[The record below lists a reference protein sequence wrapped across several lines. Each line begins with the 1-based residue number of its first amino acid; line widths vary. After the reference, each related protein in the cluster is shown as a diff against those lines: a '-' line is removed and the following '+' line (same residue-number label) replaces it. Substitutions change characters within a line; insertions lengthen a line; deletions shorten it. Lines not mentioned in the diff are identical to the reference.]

1 MPKPAQNLPRSQPHS
16 ISPPTLF
23 RSSQISSPQQLNDE
37 LDLLSNLVAST
48 PKISPQTRQEV
59 SQTLQ
64 FVCVEIPP
72 LSPGKNMTNYRSL
85 KELKYAR
92 GVTHTRHLEPTVSD
106 ANHEI
111 AKPEQERHRREK
123 KGERKW
129 VRKKKF
135 SETNLDPTVSAPTL
149 HGTQSQQEEK
159 LVLYDPSTHQLNG
172 SSSTNINPIVTN
184 VSEKEGQL
192 DLLPVPASCKHA
204 LSLFISSSHPD
215 ERGKSASEPD
225 PFPVPEYEV
234 NNNEVS
240 YMVSDPPAI
249 QDIELQ
255 NLEHVP
261 AAIVYFNTRFSQN
274 TVDAS
279 KWILLGTRA
288 RRNCVKSHWSF
299 LEYKNEEQ
307 KETEDDL
314 SAGAP
319 LSWRGCTS
327 SDEPS
332 SSSRRKKQA
341 GISITEKLSGKVG
354 LGRAASS
361 PTSTSIP
368 KLDLAEVYKSQN
380 SASSQK
386 GQRRRGRGVKLQR
399 EDIINSLNTVA
410 DNSTSSEET
419 QVQPTIVA
427 IQQDTSV
434 RLSEKARGKQ
444 KAVDP
449 DFLDDT
455 MPYLPT
461 APTDTPPSSYPT
473 FDPHDAFDRN
483 MGDYVAFSL
492 SLDKSSDHGS
502 DNNMTGST
510 FPLAA
515 VSTSHSPTIVPQ
527 YHKNPFRS
535 QSNLE
540 DIFLAPQALG
550 SPESSS
556 LNSTGNGNYLQ
567 LNDPCR
573 IACLE
578 GGNNLDELT
587 TINPAF
593 LGGGPEVYDGDSQ
606 DSSMDLALDRIS
618 ATEITSGHLDTTVS
632 SDTQLDLTKG
642 QSTTDS
648 SFSTVSSSSSP
659 QSSSSWSSQTRNYA
673 VKSSRRPVNAKTLVP
688 NKDQGEE
695 DREVP
700 RGLVNCLEESASSFL
715 SKDMPPTK
723 LLHQTLATQIKQP
736 LKITL
741 KHSESMFPHT
751 RQKARGR
758 PRQDFPMGK
767 EEAYCHQ
774 CRRKTRYLKM
784 NCPCSK
790 KYCSRCMALR

>member
-1 MPKPAQNLPRSQPHS
+1 MSEPAQSFPRSQPHS
-16 ISPPTLF
+16 ISPSTLF
-23 RSSQISSPQQLNDE
+23 RSSQVSSPQQLDDE
-37 LDLLSNLVAST
+37 LDLIPNLVVST
-48 PKISPQTRQEV
+48 PKFSPPQTRQGL
-59 SQTLQ
+59 SQALQ

-85 KELKYAR
+85 KELKYVR
-92 GVTHTRHLEPTVSD
+92 GVPHTQHFKPKISD
-106 ANHEI
+106 TNHEI
-111 AKPEQERHRREK
+111 VEPEQERHCRKK
-123 KGERKW
+123 KGKRKW
-129 VRKKKF
+129 VRKKKN
-135 SETNLDPTVSAPTL
+135 SETNLDPIISATTL
-149 HGTQSQQEEK
+149 PGTQSRQEEK
-159 LVLYDPSTHQLNG
+159 LVLYDPLPYQLNG
-172 SSSTNINPIVTN
+172 SSSKNINPTVTN
-184 VSEKEGQL
+184 VSEEEDQQN
-192 DLLPVPASCKHA
+192 LLPVPTSCEPVSS
-204 LSLFISSSHPD
+204 LSISSFHPD
-215 ERGKSASEPD
+215 ERGKSAPEP
-225 PFPVPEYEV
+225 PFPTPEHEID
-234 NNNEVS
+234 NN
-240 YMVSDPPAI
+240 YMASDTPVI

-288 RRNCVKSHWSF
+288 RLNCVKSHRSF
-299 LEYKNEEQ
+299 LGDKNEEQ
-307 KETEDDL
+307 KETEGDL

-332 SSSRRKKQA
+332 SSSRRKEQA
-341 GISITEKLSGKVG
+341 GITIAEKLSGKVG

-361 PTSTSIP
+361 PTSTPFP

-399 EDIINSLNTVA
+399 EDLTGSLNTVA
-410 DNSTSSEET
+410 DNSASSEET
-419 QVQPTIVA
+419 QVHPTIVA
-427 IQQDTSV
+427 IQDISF

-455 MPYLPT
+455 IPYLPT

-473 FDPHDAFDRN
+473 FDPHDTFDRN
-483 MGDYVAFSL
+483 MGDYVSFSL
-492 SLDKSSDHGS
+492 SLDKPSDYGS
-502 DNNMTGST
+502 ENNMTGSA
-510 FPLAA
+510 FSLAA
-515 VSTSHSPTIVPQ
+515 VSTSHSSTIVPQ

-556 LNSTGNGNYLQ
+556 FNSTGNGNYLQ

-573 IACLE
+573 IVCLE
-578 GGNNLDELT
+578 GENNLDELV

-593 LGGGPEVYDGDSQ
+593 LGGGPEVYDGDLQ
-606 DSSMDLALDRIS
+606 DSSIDLALGRMS
-618 ATEITSGHLDTTVS
+618 ATEITLGHKGDLNTTVS
-632 SDTQLDLTKG
+632 SDTQLDSMKG

-659 QSSSSWSSQTRNYA
+659 QSSSTWSSQTRNYP
-673 VKSSRRPVNAKTLVP
+673 VKSSRVPVDTKTLVSD
-688 NKDQGEE
+688 KDQDEE

-700 RGLVNCLEESASSFL
+700 RGLVDCLEESAGSFL
-715 SKDMPPTK
+715 SKDVPPTK
-723 LLHQTLATQIKQP
+723 LPHQTLATQIKQP
-736 LKITL
+736 LNITL
-741 KHSESMFPHT
+741 KHSKSMFSRT

-758 PRQDFPMGK
+758 PGQQYPMGK

-774 CRRKTRYLKM
+774 CRRKSRYLKM
-784 NCPCSK
+784 SCPCSK